1 MKFRF
6 SSGITLAFGKYE
18 PALKWCTQAFCQKAK
33 ARKLRFLPRLIS
45 INLFQPH

>member
-18 PALKWCTQAFCQKAK
+18 PALK
-33 ARKLRFLPRLIS
+33 LRFLSRLI
-45 INLFQPH
+45 NLSQLAPY